1 MKTFIFFFLFFINS
15 FSFAN
20 TVIIEGNSK
29 LSIDDIQQLSE
40 IDIFSDNFI
49 DSKVDQLIKD
59 LYASDLIQD
68 ISLKKINNSYVLK
81 ISENKLINKIFINGN
96 IFIQDE
102 DIISLLNSK
111 DNTLLDKNK
120 LLEDIKLIRNLYS
133 SKGFN
138 QINITAVTEKFSED
152 RLNLIFDIAE
162 GQKSYIGKIKI
173 NGNSFF
179 SENFLLSKINSESE
193 SFLNIFSKSSN
204 LSDDLFNFDIK
215 ILENLYKEKGFFDVK
230 IRYTVEK
237 STLNSFSL
245 NFYIIE
251 NNRYEIKDIIY
262 ENDSYF
268 DQITNFKKINN
279 KFYKELQKNNFYYD
293 DKIIDNYTILLNQ
306 ALLNQDIFDIK
317 ISNNYNFKKNNLTF
331 SQKKNE
337 ISTVNK
343 INIYGNKITK
353 DKVIRSKLD
362 IEPGDALID
371 ELLEKNL
378 KSLREYKYINDVSF
392 NNNINNGSSD
402 LDIIIDENLKTGSL
416 FFAATGSSDLGL
428 GLSFGINDA
437 NILGTGNQLNTNF
450 SLNSEKF
457 VFDVSAIHYLYSNS
471 KIRNNY
477 SISNTQTDYSDSFG
491 FKANEQKI
499 SIGLTFDYSE
509 NISMSSGISYKSIDG
524 NSPKFS
530 NDTAINDNIG
540 LINDIN
546 LNYSIYYDSTNNY
559 LYPSDGFYN
568 SLSLELSP
576 KDISDNSYLK
586 TIATNKNYF
595 EISEGGSF
603 LFNIN
608 RFGSIDSLNSEKIRT
623 FNAFSLGGSSFNG
636 FGYKGIGP
644 TNSNNIYLGGNKYFT
659 STIGYGGSFLFDE
672 KDNINLRLFYTA
684 GSVWGSDYT
693 QDNKFKLRSSAGISL
708 DFLSQ
713 VGPISVSY
721 AIPIEKDVKDISR
734 EFNFTLGTSF

>member
-152 RLNLIFDIAE
+152 RLNLIFDIVE

-193 SFLNIFSKSSN
+193 SFFNIFGKSSN

-230 IRYTVEK
+230 IKYALEK

-262 ENDSYF
+262 EDDSYF

-293 DKIIDNYTILLNQ
+293 
-306 ALLNQDIFDIK
+306 
-317 ISNNYNFKKNNLTF
+317 
-331 SQKKNE
+331 
-337 ISTVNK
+337 
-343 INIYGNKITK
+343 
-353 DKVIRSKLD
+353 
-362 IEPGDALID
+362 
-371 ELLEKNL
+371 EK
-378 KSLREYKYINDVSF
+378 
-392 NNNINNGSSD
+392 
-402 LDIIIDENLKTGSL
+402 
-416 FFAATGSSDLGL
+416 
-428 GLSFGINDA
+428 
-437 NILGTGNQLNTNF
+437 
-450 SLNSEKF
+450 
-457 VFDVSAIHYLYSNS
+457 
-471 KIRNNY
+471 
-477 SISNTQTDYSDSFG
+477 
-491 FKANEQKI
+491 
-499 SIGLTFDYSE
+499 
-509 NISMSSGISYKSIDG
+509 
-524 NSPKFS
+524 
-530 NDTAINDNIG
+530 
-540 LINDIN
+540 
-546 LNYSIYYDSTNNY
+546 
-559 LYPSDGFYN
+559 
-568 SLSLELSP
+568 
-576 KDISDNSYLK
+576 
-586 TIATNKNYF
+586 
-595 EISEGGSF
+595 
-603 LFNIN
+603 
-608 RFGSIDSLNSEKIRT
+608 
-623 FNAFSLGGSSFNG
+623 
-636 FGYKGIGP
+636 
-644 TNSNNIYLGGNKYFT
+644 
-659 STIGYGGSFLFDE
+659 
-672 KDNINLRLFYTA
+672 
-684 GSVWGSDYT
+684 
-693 QDNKFKLRSSAGISL
+693 
-708 DFLSQ
+708 
-713 VGPISVSY
+713 
-721 AIPIEKDVKDISR
+721 
-734 EFNFTLGTSF
+734 